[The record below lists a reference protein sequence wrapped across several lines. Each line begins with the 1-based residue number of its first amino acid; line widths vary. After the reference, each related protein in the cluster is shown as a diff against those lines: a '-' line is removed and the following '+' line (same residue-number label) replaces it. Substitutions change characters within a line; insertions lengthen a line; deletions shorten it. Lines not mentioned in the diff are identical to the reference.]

1 MTTKGYLNE
10 RTMATLDWASD
21 ILVIINAIAIIL
33 FSYGSMAEL
42 YQEHWDWF
50 LCGST
55 IFFIAE
61 MILRVYHQRT
71 AFFRSAWNILDLTIV
86 IVSSATL
93 MPSIMSLRL
102 LRLFRILRLLRL
114 FSINSEIRRV
124 MASLAL
130 SFTRVLWTSIIILC
144 VYCIYLVMGMEF
156 FGKSFPLYFGTVGD
170 AAFTLFQTMTLESW
184 ASGIARPIT
193 THYPF
198 AWIYFVSFIIISTY
212 LLLSLMTSVITAS
225 VVEIYESKKE
235 SKRHNALEESLRQL
249 TAQVERLAQRQ
260 EQDTSTTQESVP
272 SQERNERTD

>member
-184 ASGIARPIT
+184 ASGIARPIIA
-193 THYPF
+193 HYPF

-260 EQDTSTTQESVP
+260 GQEAMGHRSNPSTLEQDE
-272 SQERNERTD
+272 EIE